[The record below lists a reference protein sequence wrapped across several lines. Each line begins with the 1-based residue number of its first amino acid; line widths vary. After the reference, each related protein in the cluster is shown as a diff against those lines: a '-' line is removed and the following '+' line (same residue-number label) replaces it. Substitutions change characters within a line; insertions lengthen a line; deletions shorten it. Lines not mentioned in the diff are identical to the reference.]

1 MYYCLQHRKYIIE
14 KVLLI
19 LPQAI
24 DEIGFTIYQW

>member
-1 MYYCLQHRKYIIE
+1 MQYRKYIIE

-24 DEIGFTIYQW
+24 DEIGFTTYQW